1 MLRGRSYRWTGPVR
15 IGGSRVLLTSLFQ
28 QFWGT
33 KNHRPG
39 PLTSSVA
46 TRFSS
51 RSLSKNFGIQ
61 KFTKITLNHVGFIES
76 GNERAVYRIAGGAC
90 CRASQSCRL
99 GRTSRPLGKNKM
111 RRTWLQTKFAL
122 LTACYRHSV
131 GAFYYFVSR
140 TSTCSRA
147 FTNGLLSPYLRHG
160 PGGTSST
167 VTNCQSVTS
176 IGCNPR

>member
-28 QFWGT
+28 KFWGT
-33 KNHRPG
+33 KNHRSG

-131 GAFYYFVSR
+131 GAF
-140 TSTCSRA
+140 
-147 FTNGLLSPYLRHG
+147 
-160 PGGTSST
+160 
-167 VTNCQSVTS
+167 
-176 IGCNPR
+176 